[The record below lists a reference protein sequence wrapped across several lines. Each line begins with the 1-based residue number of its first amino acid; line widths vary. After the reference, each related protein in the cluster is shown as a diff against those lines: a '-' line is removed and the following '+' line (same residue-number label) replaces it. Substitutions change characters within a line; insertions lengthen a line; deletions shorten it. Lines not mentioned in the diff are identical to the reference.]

1 MQLSNEEK
9 ETTITFDETPAEAI
23 IFTYNKRWQTHLE
36 KKLGLKPRD
45 NGFGG
50 KEYHIAKSRIPL
62 PRAPRKLSPEQ
73 RQKMGERL
81 QKARHQ
87 KSPNFSRSNTALI
100 ANQFG
105 LAITDPGKESR
116 DKNSSR
122 TKTTC
127 RSGKAQ
133 KNKQKVGVA
142 SPH

>member
-9 ETTITFDETPAEAI
+9 ETLISFDESPAEAT
-23 IFTYNKRWQTHLE
+23 IFTYNKRWQTRLE
-36 KKLGLKPRD
+36 KKLGLKPISD
-45 NGFGG
+45 NGHGG
-50 KEYHIAKSRIPL
+50 REYHIAKSRIPL

-73 RQKMGERL
+73 REKMGERL

-87 KSPNFSRSNTALI
+87 KSPNRLGNNTAI
-100 ANQFG
+100 
-105 LAITDPGKESR
+105 KESR
-116 DKNSSR
+116 NENSNR